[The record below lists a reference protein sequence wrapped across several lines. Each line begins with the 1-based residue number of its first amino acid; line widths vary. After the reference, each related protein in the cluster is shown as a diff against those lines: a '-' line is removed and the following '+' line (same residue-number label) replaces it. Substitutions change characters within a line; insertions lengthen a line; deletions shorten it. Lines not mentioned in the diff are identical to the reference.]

1 MYVNY
6 RVKVRNLR
14 FEILEEVFISF
25 IFGER
30 FFFSFRIYS
39 IRINFIKVV
48 LMLVGFK
55 FILLFVKDFVFI
67 GLMF

>member
-6 RVKVRNLR
+6 RVWVRNLR
-14 FEILEEVFISF
+14 FGVLEEVFISF

-30 FFFSFRIYS
+30 FFFSFCIYS